1 MPEPAGG
8 WESMTTM
15 NASMGPFLIRWL
27 VNALAV
33 FVATQV
39 VPGIECESW
48 GGLLAATLLLGL
60 LNAFVR
66 PLLLVLSLPLV
77 VVSLG
82 LFLWV
87 INAALLFFVGW
98 LVKPFVVAGFGSA
111 LLGAAVIS
119 LVSILLGAA
128 LGLNPRPLGEGTG
141 ARVRLRRRD
150 RGRRGGNGGAGGG
163 PVIDV

>member
-1 MPEPAGG
+1 
-8 WESMTTM
+8 MTTM
-15 NASMGPFLIRWL
+15 SSATGQFLIRWT
-27 VNALAV
+27 VNAVAV

-39 VPGIECESW
+39 VPGIECQSW
-48 GGLLAATLLLGL
+48 GGLVAATLLLGL
-60 LNAFVR
+60 LNTFVR

-98 LVKPFVVAGFGSA
+98 LVKPFIVSGFGSA

-119 LVSILLGAA
+119 VVSILLGSA
-128 LGLNPRPLGEGTG
+128 LGLNSRPLGEGTG
-141 ARVRLRRRD
+141 ARVRFRRRE
-150 RGRRGGNGGAGGG
+150 RGPKGGNGGDGSG